1 MNEQTLERMR
11 QLKLYGMHRA
21 FETMLETR
29 QHQTLNAG
37 DLINSL
43 LQSEWEERHNK
54 RMDRLLKSARFRY
67 QASVEE
73 ISFPEG
79 RNLDKALFLQ
89 LADCS
94 YIDRR
99 ENILITGPTGVG
111 KSFLASALGHQAC
124 NQGYRVVYFN
134 TQKLFAKLK
143 LSRAEG
149 TYIREVSRV
158 EKADLLLLDDFGLQ
172 PLDSTKR
179 MELLEIIEDRHGKK
193 SSLICSQLPVK
204 QWYEIIDDST
214 IADAILDRLIHTAHR
229 LELKGESW
237 RKKNAL

>member
-1 MNEQTLERMR
+1 MNEQVLERMR
-11 QLKLYGMHRA
+11 KLKLHGMSRA
-21 FETMLETR
+21 YEMMLETR
-29 QHQTLNAG
+29 QHQSLTAEV
-37 DLINSL
+37 LINSL

-54 RMDRLLKSARFRY
+54 RMIRLLKMARFRY

-73 ISFPEG
+73 IHFPEG
-79 RNLDKALFLQ
+79 RNLDKTLFLQ

-94 YIDRR
+94 FIDRR

-111 KSFLASALGHQAC
+111 KSYIVSSLGYQAC
-124 NQGYRVVYFN
+124 NQGYRVVYYN

-143 LSRAEG
+143 LCRAEG
-149 TYIREVSRV
+149 SYMKEISRI
-158 EKADLLLLDDFGLQ
+158 EKTDLLLLDDFGLQ
-172 PLDSTKR
+172 PLDGSKR

-193 SSLICSQLPVK
+193 STIICSQLPVK

-229 LELKGESW
+229 LELKGESL
-237 RKKNAL
+237 RKKK